1 MTVVQVD
8 GHRIPGYLRQELL
21 FDMLAMAGLS
31 TDRETP
37 PIVGLGI
44 FAKDLC
50 VVHGDLHVAPRI
62 SVLTALNHHP
72 VDPSQSP
79 VVVVEL
85 EIRQA
90 LRDRQ
95 EAGYDDRIGF
105 LDGFLLRLV
114 GGRVRK
120 RLASQYDCLRVRL
133 FDGVDCL
140 E

>member
-1 MTVVQVD
+1 
-8 GHRIPGYLRQELL
+8 
-21 FDMLAMAGLS
+21 MLAMAGLS

-85 EIRQA
+85 EVRQA

-105 LDGFLLRLV
+105 LDGFLLRP
-114 GGRVRK
+114 GRWPRTETAGQSV
-120 RLASQYDCLRVRL
+120 
-133 FDGVDCL
+133 
-140 E
+140 